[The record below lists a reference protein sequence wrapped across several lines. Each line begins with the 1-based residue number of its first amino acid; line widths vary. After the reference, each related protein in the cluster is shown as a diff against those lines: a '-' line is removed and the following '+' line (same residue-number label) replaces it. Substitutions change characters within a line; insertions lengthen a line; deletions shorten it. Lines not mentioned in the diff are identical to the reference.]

1 MFMYVCT
8 RVHTYC
14 VCFCL
19 MVTVYEC
26 MYLLCCIR
34 WQELDGITLISRD
47 ATRQEN
53 GILFC
58 IVGHEGDQTLNLINC
73 ECIFGP
79 SPAVAMDPG
88 CKAGS
93 KITGFHVFEEV

>member
-1 MFMYVCT
+1 MNTSCTYVEDGYVYVCMYSC
-8 RVHTYC
+8 TYLLC
-14 VCFCL
+14 VSFYV
-19 MVTVYEC
+19 MVSVCKC
-26 MYLLCCIR
+26 MYLLCCTR

-58 IVGHEGDQTLNLINC
+58 IVGHEGDQTLNLIDC
-73 ECIFGP
+73 ECMFGP

-88 CKAGS
+88 C
-93 KITGFHVFEEV
+93 

>member
-1 MFMYVCT
+1 MYV
-8 RVHTYC
+8 
-14 VCFCL
+14 L
-19 MVTVYEC
+19 VYIPIMYVLLCDGDCEC
-26 MYLLCCIR
+26 MYLLCCTR

-58 IVGHEGDQTLNLINC
+58 IVGHEGDQTLNLIDC
-73 ECIFGP
+73 ECMFGP

-88 CKAGS
+88 C
-93 KITGFHVFEEV
+93 